1 MGYKAAVCHE
11 AVIIRVSMNQPRST
25 HVFKNK
31 LTIKAGILLSQRA
44 GFDSVCTGWEVYI
57 EAGGAGRSPWCRPL
71 LSTGDTDLRA
81 MESQCWDHSQV
92 WVPGRSDQ
100 ASVVTEGSARASERG
115 VKYLRHRWKRSSG
128 VKLIRCGIWE
138 VRENPG

>member
-1 MGYKAAVCHE
+1 
-11 AVIIRVSMNQPRST
+11 MNQPRST

-115 VKYLRHRWKRSSG
+115 VKVPQAQMEEIFRGKTDKMWDLG
-128 VKLIRCGIWE
+128 GE
-138 VRENPG
+138 RESRMTQ